1 MSGSSSSGSGSFR
14 VYRFVT
20 IAILLWLT
28 ICTGWIG
35 DHGTVTA
42 EELEGGEGGGG
53 RSNDTAMHS
62 ALNPNSTM
70 LNSILNNTLVTPT
83 LGSANIVDAREGSK
97 DAYAILY
104 PWLVQLLGCMSL
116 VLLTRFNIPV
126 PYAAVMFIWGTIL
139 GVLATNAPRIDSAL
153 PRLIDSITS
162 WINIDSATLLL
173 IFLPG
178 LIFKDAVEIPI
189 NLFQGTYGIPVIKF
203 VANLSNAFNLIAPFI
218 VVVVLCRYYHF
229 NETHARLSFFR
240 PKFSRYCTDM
250 GIILSYGTSGNRLV
264 RCSGVL
270 LSPIRRTIGLLWLVW
285 LVGTRC
291 NSCLHRYV
299 G

>member
-1 MSGSSSSGSGSFR
+1 MLPTTSESTRRKTMSGSSSSSGSGSGSGSGSFR

-20 IAILLWLT
+20 IASLLWLT

-42 EELEGGEGGGG
+42 EELEGGGG

-62 ALNPNSTM
+62 AMNPNSTM
-70 LNSILNNTLVTPT
+70 MNSILNNTLVTPMP
-83 LGSANIVDAREGSK
+83 GSANIVDAREDSK

-139 GVLATNAPRIDSAL
+139 GVLATNADIDSAMEL
-153 PRLIDSITS
+153 SPKLIDSITS

-178 LIFKDAVEIPI
+178 LIFKDAVEIP
-189 NLFQGTYGIPVIKF
+189 
-203 VANLSNAFNLIAPFI
+203 
-218 VVVVLCRYYHF
+218 
-229 NETHARLSFFR
+229 
-240 PKFSRYCTDM
+240 
-250 GIILSYGTSGNRLV
+250 
-264 RCSGVL
+264 
-270 LSPIRRTIGLLWLVW
+270 
-285 LVGTRC
+285 
-291 NSCLHRYV
+291 
-299 G
+299 